1 MPSICLSLASCWINI
16 QNIRGIRTKVSF
28 FKKLII
34 AFGLAFLT
42 LHQPVLA
49 QAVSSDKLTYR
60 SGVAYSKIDNEPY
73 DGDVLNFHSNGQL
86 DFKGGYKNGRKDG
99 IWVGYYFDGQLKY
112 RGRYKNGK
120 RNGRWDTKTK
130 FGQTKKWHSGIFKND
145 VRVSD

>member
-1 MPSICLSLASCWINI
+1 MPSFWLSLVILLFNR
-16 QNIRGIRTKVSF
+16 QHFKGIITEVSF
-28 FKKLII
+28 FRITILTV
-34 AFGLAFLT
+34 GLVFFALN
-42 LHQPVLA
+42 HSVLA
-49 QAVSSDKLTYR
+49 QAVSGDKLTYR
-60 SGVAYSKIDNEPY
+60 NGVAYSKVDNEPY

-86 DFKGGYKNGRKDG
+86 DFKGGYKNGRKEG

-130 FGQTKKWHSGIFKND
+130 FGQTKKWHSGVFKND

>member
-1 MPSICLSLASCWINI
+1 MPSFWLSLVSLLINK
-16 QNIRGIRTKVSF
+16 QHFKGIRTEVSF
-28 FKKLII
+28 FRITIL
-34 AFGLAFLT
+34 AVGLVTFVLN
-42 LHQPVLA
+42 HSVLA

-60 SGVAYSKIDNEPY
+60 NGVAYSKVDNEPY

-86 DFKGGYKNGRKDG
+86 DFKGGYKNGRKEG

-145 VRVSD
+145 VRISD

>member
-1 MPSICLSLASCWINI
+1 M
-16 QNIRGIRTKVSF
+16 SF
-28 FKKLII
+28 FKTAILTL
-34 AFGLAFLT
+34 GLAL
-42 LHQPVLA
+42 LVLNHSVLA

-60 SGVAYSKIDNEPY
+60 NGVAYSKVDNEPY

-120 RNGRWDTKTK
+120 STNFPD
-130 FGQTKKWHSGIFKND
+130 HYPAHVLKNNLDGFVD
-145 VRVSD
+145 VRFVDGGFVQRRMRLSLIHI

>member
-1 MPSICLSLASCWINI
+1 M
-16 QNIRGIRTKVSF
+16 SF
-28 FKKLII
+28 FKTTTLT
-34 AFGLAFLT
+34 FGLTFLV
-42 LHQPVLA
+42 LNHSVLA
-49 QAVSSDKLTYR
+49 QAVSSDKLTHR
-60 SGVAYSKIDNEPY
+60 NGVAYSKVDNEPY

-130 FGQTKKWHSGIFKND
+130 FGQTKKWHSGVFKND

>member
-1 MPSICLSLASCWINI
+1 MPSFWLSLVILLFNR
-16 QNIRGIRTKVSF
+16 QHFKGIITEVSF
-28 FKKLII
+28 FRII
-34 AFGLAFLT
+34 ILTVGLVFLA
-42 LHQPVLA
+42 LDQSVLA

-60 SGVAYSKIDNEPY
+60 NGVAYSKVDNEPY

-86 DFKGGYKNGRKDG
+86 NFKGGYKNGRKEG

>member
-1 MPSICLSLASCWINI
+1 MPSFWLSLVILLFNR
-16 QNIRGIRTKVSF
+16 QPFKGIITEVSF
-28 FKKLII
+28 FRII
-34 AFGLAFLT
+34 ILTVGLVFLA
-42 LHQPVLA
+42 LDQSVLA

-60 SGVAYSKIDNEPY
+60 DGVAYSKVDNEPY

-86 DFKGGYKNGRKDG
+86 DFKGGYKNGRKEG

-130 FGQTKKWHSGIFKND
+130 FGQTKKWHSGVFKND